1 MHISPL
7 QPISTSSA
15 CVSGD
20 VTIDPSAAIALGVL
34 IQADP
39 NSKIT
44 IAAGVCI
51 GMGSIVHAQGGVLEI
66 ASGANLGAG
75 VLILG
80 QGKIGENSCIG
91 SLTTVLNSSVAAGQ
105 VVAPGSLIDGIS
117 GISDLETNPQIKDIK
132 SGAVTNSQT
141 QVFPSTETVVSTSTT
156 QVIAEVIT
164 EVKSTEVKPGESS
177 SPSAATTHG
186 QVQLNRLMGKLFPHR
201 QNLDPSSDRPES
213 QG

>member
-39 NSKIT
+39 NSKVI
-44 IAAGVCI
+44 IASGVCI
-51 GMGSIVHAQGGVLEI
+51 GMGAIIHAQGGELEI
-66 ASGANLGAG
+66 LAGANLGAG

-80 QGKIGENSCIG
+80 QGKIGKNSCIG
-91 SLTTVLNSSVAAGQ
+91 SLTTVLNSSVADGQ

-117 GISDLETNPQIKDIK
+117 DRQTDPHIQENDL
-132 SGAVTNSQT
+132 TNSVNIT
-141 QVFPSTETVVSTSTT
+141 NGEVEVSPLSEKVISTSTT

-164 EVKSTEVKPGESS
+164 EVKSSEVKPSESS
-177 SPSAATTHG
+177 SQSTATTHG

-201 QNLDPSSDRPES
+201 QGLDTSSENSSS
-213 QG
+213 QA

>member
-39 NSKIT
+39 NSKII

-51 GMGSIVHAQGGVLEI
+51 GMGAIIHAQGGELEI
-66 ASGANLGAG
+66 LAGANLGAG

-80 QGKIGENSCIG
+80 QGKIGKNSCIG
-91 SLTTVLNSSVAAGQ
+91 SLTTVLNSSVADGQ
-105 VVAPGSLIDGIS
+105 VIAPGSLIDGIS
-117 GISDLETNPQIKDIK
+117 DQQTDPHIQAN
-132 SGAVTNSQT
+132 AMTNSANSEVE
-141 QVFPSTETVVSTSTT
+141 VFPSSEKVISTSTT

-164 EVKSTEVKPGESS
+164 EVKSSEVKPSESS
-177 SPSAATTHG
+177 SQSTATTHG

-201 QNLDPSSDRPES
+201 QSLDPSSDHPSS
-213 QG
+213 QA

>member
-15 CVSGD
+15 CFSGD

-39 NSKIT
+39 NSKVIVSS
-44 IAAGVCI
+44 GVCI
-51 GMGSIVHAQGGVLEI
+51 GMGSIIHAQGGELEI
-66 ASGANLGAG
+66 LAGANLGAG

-80 QGKIGENSCIG
+80 RGKIGANSCIG
-91 SLTTVLNSSVAAGQ
+91 SLTTVLNSSIADGQ

-117 GISDLETNPQIKDIK
+117 DRQTDPHNQ
-132 SGAVTNSQT
+132 ANAMTNSAYST
-141 QVFPSTETVVSTSTT
+141 NTEVEISLPSEKVISTSTT

-164 EVKSTEVKPGESS
+164 EVRSSEVKPSESS
-177 SPSAATTHG
+177 SQSTATTHG

-201 QNLDPSSDRPES
+201 QSLDPSSENSSS
-213 QG
+213 QA

>member
-39 NSKIT
+39 NSKIM

-51 GMGSIVHAQGGVLEI
+51 GMGSIIHAQGGVLEI
-66 ASGANLGAG
+66 GSGANLGAG

-80 QGKIGENSCIG
+80 QGKIGANSCIG
-91 SLTTVLNSSVAAGQ
+91 SVTTILNSSIAAGQ

-117 GISDLETNPQIKDIK
+117 DRETDPFKGN
-132 SGAVTNSQT
+132 AVTNSAT
-141 QVFPSTETVVSTSTT
+141 QVLPSTETVVSTSTT

-164 EVKSTEVKPGESS
+164 EVTSSEVKPSE
-177 SPSAATTHG
+177 SPSQSTATTHG

-201 QNLDPSSDRPES
+201 QSSDLSSDPPSS
-213 QG
+213 QA

>member
-20 VTIDPSAAIALGVL
+20 VTIDPSAAIAIGVL

-39 NSKIT
+39 DSKIM

-51 GMGSIVHAQGGVLEI
+51 GMGSIIHAQGGELEI
-66 ASGANLGAG
+66 AAGANLGAG

-80 QGKIGENSCIG
+80 KGKIGQNSCIG
-91 SLTTVLNSSVAAGQ
+91 SLSTVLNSSVAIGQ
-105 VVAPGSLIDGIS
+105 VIAPGSLVDGIS
-117 GISDLETNPQIKDIK
+117 DRETESLMGHAGINS
-132 SGAVTNSQT
+132 AVSVT
-141 QVFPSTETVVSTSTT
+141 PSAAKVISTSTT
-156 QVIAEVIT
+156 TQVIAEVIAEVIT
-164 EVKSTEVKPGESS
+164 EVKSSEVEPSELSS
-177 SPSAATTHG
+177 QSTATTHG

-201 QNLDPSSDRPES
+201 QSLGLPSDRPSS
-213 QG
+213 QA

>member
-1 MHISPL
+1 MYISPL

-39 NSKIT
+39 NSKII

-51 GMGSIVHAQGGVLEI
+51 GMGSIVHAQGGELEI
-66 ASGANLGAG
+66 AAGANLGAG

-80 QGKIGENSCIG
+80 QGKIGANSCIG
-91 SLTTVLNSSVAAGQ
+91 SLTTVLNSSVADAQ

-117 GISDLETNPQIKDIK
+117 DRETDPHIQAPVSIR
-132 SGAVTNSQT
+132 STNSQ
-141 QVFPSTETVVSTSTT
+141 VEVSSSPEKVISTSTT

-164 EVKSTEVKPGESS
+164 EVKSSEVSPSESS
-177 SPSAATTHG
+177 SQSTATTHG

-201 QNLDPSSDRPES
+201 QSLDPSSENSSS
-213 QG
+213 QA

>member
-1 MHISPL
+1 MYISPL

-39 NSKIT
+39 NSKVI
-44 IAAGVCI
+44 IASGVCI
-51 GMGSIVHAQGGVLEI
+51 GMGSIIHAQGGELEI
-66 ASGANLGAG
+66 LAGANLGAG

-80 QGKIGENSCIG
+80 KGKIGANSCIG
-91 SLTTVLNSSVAAGQ
+91 SLTTVLNSSIADAQ
-105 VVAPGSLIDGIS
+105 VIAPGSLIDGIS
-117 GISDLETNPQIKDIK
+117 DRETDPHIQAPGLIH
-132 SGAVTNSQT
+132 STNSQ
-141 QVFPSTETVVSTSTT
+141 VEVSPSPEKVISTSTT

-164 EVKSTEVKPGESS
+164 EVKSSEVNPSESS
-177 SPSAATTHG
+177 SQSTATTHG

-201 QNLDPSSDRPES
+201 QSLDSSSENSSS
-213 QG
+213 QA

>member
-39 NSKIT
+39 NSKII

-51 GMGSIVHAQGGVLEI
+51 GMGSIIHAQGGELEI
-66 ASGANLGAG
+66 AAGANLGAG

-91 SLTTVLNSSVAAGQ
+91 SLTTILNSSVVTGQ

-117 GISDLETNPQIKDIK
+117 DRQTDPHIQGNAI
-132 SGAVTNSQT
+132 ANSINSANSEVE
-141 QVFPSTETVVSTSTT
+141 VFPSPEKVISTSTT

-164 EVKSTEVKPGESS
+164 EVKSSEVKPSESS
-177 SPSAATTHG
+177 SQSTATTHG

-201 QNLDPSSDRPES
+201 QSVDLPSNHPSS
-213 QG
+213 QA

>member
-39 NSKIT
+39 NSKVIV
-44 IAAGVCI
+44 ASGVCI
-51 GMGSIVHAQGGVLEI
+51 GMGSIIHAQGGELEI
-66 ASGANLGAG
+66 LAGANLGAG

-80 QGKIGENSCIG
+80 RGKIGANSCIG
-91 SLTTVLNSSVAAGQ
+91 SLTTVLNSSIADGQ

-117 GISDLETNPQIKDIK
+117 DRQTDPHIQGHATTNII
-132 SGAVTNSQT
+132 NSEAE
-141 QVFPSTETVVSTSTT
+141 VFPSSEKVISTSTT

-164 EVKSTEVKPGESS
+164 EVKSSEVKPSESS
-177 SPSAATTHG
+177 SQSTATTHG

-201 QNLDPSSDRPES
+201 QSLDPSPDHPSS
-213 QG
+213 QA

>member
-7 QPISTSSA
+7 QPISTSPA

-39 NSKIT
+39 NSKII

-51 GMGSIVHAQGGVLEI
+51 GMGSIIHAQGGKLEI

-91 SLTTVLNSSVAAGQ
+91 SLTTVLNSSVTAGQ

-117 GISDLETNPQIKDIK
+117 DRQTDPHIQDIQAK
-132 SGAVTNSQT
+132 AVTNSQ
-141 QVFPSTETVVSTSTT
+141 VEVSPSSETVVSTSTT

-164 EVKSTEVKPGESS
+164 EVKSSEVKPGESS
-177 SPSAATTHG
+177 GQSAATTHG

-201 QNLDPSSDRPES
+201 QNLEPSSENSLPKD
-213 QG
+213 

>member
-39 NSKIT
+39 NSKII

-51 GMGSIVHAQGGVLEI
+51 GMGSIIHAQGGELEI
-66 ASGANLGAG
+66 AAGANLGAG

-91 SLTTVLNSSVAAGQ
+91 SLTTILNSSVVTGQ

-117 GISDLETNPQIKDIK
+117 DRKTDLLKGE
-132 SGAVTNSQT
+132 AVTNSQV
-141 QVFPSTETVVSTSTT
+141 QVSPPAEKVVSTSTT

-164 EVKSTEVKPGESS
+164 EVKSSELS

-201 QNLDPSSDRPES
+201 QSMDSSPEHPSS

>member
-7 QPISTSSA
+7 QPISTSPA

-39 NSKIT
+39 NSKII

-51 GMGSIVHAQGGVLEI
+51 GMGSIIHAQGGKLEI

-91 SLTTVLNSSVAAGQ
+91 SLTTVLNNSVAAGQ

-117 GISDLETNPQIKDIK
+117 DRQTDPHIQAN
-132 SGAVTNSQT
+132 AMTNSQVEVT
-141 QVFPSTETVVSTSTT
+141 SSPETVVSTSTT

-164 EVKSTEVKPGESS
+164 EVKSSEVKPSEPS

-201 QNLDPSSDRPES
+201 QNPDLSSDRPSS
-213 QG
+213 QA